1 MPELYRESTR
11 AYTTR
16 DMSEVSSSDGYR
28 TVRRYKVVSPT
39 RDRGILRDDF
49 EEVRER
55 ELVYVPERER
65 SRSRTR
71 YIERERSISPPRR
84 EREREVE
91 VREYWVDDLGHEVRD
106 LRDVRLE
113 EALVRRREH
122 SPDYLIERKETEYY
136 EPAPVNNTIV
146 VASPTLTRR
155 RSLRD
160 EELYYRHHDD
170 GHHHHHRHHHSR
182 HHSRVERSPSTS
194 PDHHQ
199 KRHLAEGALAGAGAA
214 ALLASRRNGNGEF
227 AENRGRK
234 VLAGAALGALGTEV
248 VRRAKSAYEDKYEGD
263 DDWPRQEG
271 RHRSRS
277 RTHDRIKT
285 GLGIA
290 AVALAAAGA
299 AKYFQTDK
307 VEKEEL
313 YRGRSRARSSGDES
327 SRSHSRKS
335 VRSRSRRS
343 SIAKAAVG
351 TAAALGLAK
360 HFRDK
365 SKSKSRERKQSRSR
379 SRLRTGAE
387 LAAAGLAAAAGK
399 KIYDKRKEKKERK
412 RSGSGRDRSLSSSS
426 GEEKYDHRRYS
437 RSRSI
442 SRSGPNH
449 SDVNSSTAD
458 PELGM
463 VEYGARPVISEPEVG
478 YESATEE
485 GRKQRRRRGGGS
497 RSRSG
502 SRPRALAGTGEDD
515 HSSGSEAD
523 SERDGRRRSET
534 RTRSRSRLR
543 DIAAGAVAA
552 GAAAIGIKKLN
563 DRKEEKKKDTGDETD
578 TGRDRSQRGK
588 YLDSKGKGKE
598 RERSGSGHNRRDR
611 ERDDDLDRRRD
622 RDRDRQR
629 YEDESSMADE
639 YGRGGRHG
647 VSPDH
652 ASGGYFRAPE
662 SSAPPANGFTHH
674 PNAASTNLA
683 QPYKAY
689 NPQDYPQFPVAP
701 PAGPPAPGPPVNHQY
716 LPYRPPPTPTDEF
729 RRPPSPFGVED
740 VSEAS
745 RAGHPSSKSD
755 DPTGRNK
762 DGVNCSAFQQYP
774 TPILSAP
781 SRSVGFRPLSPRS
794 AAAVRHRRTQHG
806 DSSETDT
813 DSDDHSDAATCGKK
827 PPPRPGE
834 KSQVLGNLS
843 DGSVEA
849 LPDRFDERGQP
860 LNGSGHVQRQRQRE
874 SAETLG
880 LQFLPPPWQP
890 LLQSVL
896 GLDEQ
901 RPGWH
906 SRKGDF
912 EYRGPREGSYAAGR
926 WHVGGTDG
934 AGVSS
939 TARLV
944 TDVLGLIGGL
954 GLGSQR
960 REGRSGDVIKR
971 VRGEGGRSGIRSSDD
986 SDSDDDA
993 YVDGRRL
1000 RRRGERRI
1008 I

>member
-16 DMSEVSSSDGYR
+16 DMSEVASSDGYR

-39 RDRGILRDDF
+39 RDRDILRDDF

-65 SRSRTR
+65 ERSRSRTR
-71 YIERERSISPPRR
+71 YVERERSISPPRR

-91 VREYWVDDLGHEVRD
+91 VREYWVDDRGHEVRD

-136 EPAPVNNTIV
+136 EPVPVNNTIV
-146 VASPTLTRR
+146 VASPTITRR

-160 EELYYRHHDD
+160 EELYYRQHDD

-227 AENRGRK
+227 GENRGRK

-263 DDWPRQEG
+263 DDWPHHES

-327 SRSHSRKS
+327 SRSRSRKS
-335 VRSRSRRS
+335 GRSRSRRS

-351 TAAALGLAK
+351 TAAAIGLAK

-412 RSGSGRDRSLSSSS
+412 RSGSRRGRSLSSSS
-426 GEEKYDHRRYS
+426 DEEKYDRRRYS
-437 RSRSI
+437 RS
-442 SRSGPNH
+442 
-449 SDVNSSTAD
+449 
-458 PELGM
+458 M
-463 VEYGARPVISEPEVG
+463 VEYGTRPVISEPEVG

-502 SRPRALAGTGEDD
+502 SRSRALMRTGKDD
-515 HSSGSEAD
+515 HSSGGEAD
-523 SERDGRRRSET
+523 SEQDSRRRSKT

-563 DRKEEKKKDTGDETD
+563 DRKEEKKRDSEGETD
-578 TGRDRSQRGK
+578 TGRDNGRRDSD
-588 YLDSKGKGKE
+588 LNSKGKEKERDRSGSAHNRRE
-598 RERSGSGHNRRDR
+598 RERNW
-611 ERDDDLDRRRD
+611 DDGLDQRRD

-629 YEDESSMADE
+629 YEDESSTADE

-652 ASGGYFRAPE
+652 ASGGYLRAPK
-662 SSAPPANGFTHH
+662 SSVPPANGFTHH

-683 QPYKAY
+683 QPYTAY
-689 NPQDYPQFPVAP
+689 NPQDYPQFPPPP
-701 PAGPPAPGPPVNHQY
+701 PAGPPTPGPPANHQY
-716 LPYRPPPTPTDEF
+716 LPYRPPPTPTDES
-729 RRPPSPFGVED
+729 RRPPSPFGAED

-745 RAGHPSSKSD
+745 RAGRSSSKSD
-755 DPTGRNK
+755 DPTGRPRDDPNK
-762 DGVNCSAFQQYP
+762 DGVSRFVSPQYSSP
-774 TPILSAP
+774 GPSTQ

-794 AAAVRHRRTQHG
+794 AAAVRHRRAQHS

-813 DSDDHSDAATCGKK
+813 ESDGLSDAATCGGKK
-827 PPPRPGE
+827 PPPRPGD
-834 KSQVLGNLS
+834 KSQVLGSLS
-843 DGSVEA
+843 DDSVEA
-849 LPDRFDERGQP
+849 LPNRFDEQGQP
-860 LNGSGHVQRQRQRE
+860 LNGSGSSQQQHRQRQMK
-874 SAETLG
+874 SAEPFG

-890 LLQSVL
+890 LLQNIL
-896 GLDEQ
+896 GLDEEGE

-912 EYRGPREGSYAAGR
+912 EYHSPRERSYATGG
-926 WHVGGTDG
+926 WHVGGTDE
-934 AGVSS
+934 AAVSG
-939 TARLV
+939 TARFV
-944 TDVLGLIGGL
+944 TDVLELIGGL
-954 GLGSQR
+954 GKGDQR
-960 REGRSGDVIKR
+960 RGGWLKDGEARNGERI
-971 VRGEGGRSGIRSSDD
+971 RGEVGKSRIRSNDD
-986 SDSDDDA
+986 SDYD
-993 YVDGRRL
+993 
-1000 RRRGERRI
+1000 
-1008 I
+1008 